1 MEGIKDTVLNV
12 IKTLDAKRG
21 GEAGPGPEDVLKKVL
36 TKKELGHIK
45 VNYFKKGTLGVNVDS
60 SAWSYQF
67 NLHKEGLLSRIKT
80 YTSAIK
86 DIKFRIG
93 DVK

>member
-45 VNYFKKGTLGVNVDS
+45 INYFKKGVVYVNVDS
-60 SAWSYQF
+60 SSWLYQM
-67 NLHKEGLLSRIKT
+67 NLHKEALLSRVKKDS
-80 YTSAIK
+80 SAVK
-86 DIKFRIG
+86 DIRFSIG
-93 DVK
+93 DIK

>member
-1 MEGIKDTVLNV
+1 MERIQDTVLNV
-12 IKTLDAKRG
+12 IQGLEAKRQG
-21 GEAGPGPEDVLKKVL
+21 LPNDGPETILKKVL

>member
-1 MEGIKDTVLNV
+1 MEGIKDTVLSV
-12 IKTLDAKRG
+12 IQGLEAKRQG
-21 GEAGPGPEDVLKKVL
+21 FPNDAPETILKKVL

-45 VNYFKKGTLGVNVDS
+45 VNYFKKGLLGLNVDS
-60 SAWSYQF
+60 SAWLYQF

-80 YTSAIK
+80 HTSVIK